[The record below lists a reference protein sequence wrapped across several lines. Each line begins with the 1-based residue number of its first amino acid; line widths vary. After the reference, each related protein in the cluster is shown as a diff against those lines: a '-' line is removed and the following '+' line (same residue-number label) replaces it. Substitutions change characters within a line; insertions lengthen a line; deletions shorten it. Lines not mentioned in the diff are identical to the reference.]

1 MEKSAKSKQQLQVNI
16 DKTRYERDMAK
27 SFAVIYHNLK
37 RLQEDKQSER
47 KRVRRSHSEPQ
58 IPALTRTEH
67 PPIGNRQRSDSVATR
82 SAGTTDYKRRVSFCD
97 SLK

>member
-1 MEKSAKSKQQLQVNI
+1 MEKSAKSKQQQQVNTG
-16 DKTRYERDMAK
+16 KTRYERDMAK

-37 RLQEDKQSER
+37 RLREDKQNEH
-47 KRVRRSHSEPQ
+47 KRVRRSLSEPQ
-58 IPALTRTEH
+58 IPALTQTEH
-67 PPIGNRQRSDSVATR
+67 QPIGNRRRSDSIATR